1 MKQSIPQNPQVPK
14 LLLPYVPALLCSNF
28 IAHPCL
34 GKNKFSFCFIC
45 LFLQHLLMSFLPTF
59 LLNVSRIIWS
69 ISLQTSH
76 QPSVLLCTL
85 QKPFEEV
92 FIYKTF
98 STDETSIKIQEH
110 HHTAINSS
118 LFTCYFI
125 ISLLR
130 VTDLIL
136 CPLVPRLGKLVT
148 WRKANINL
156 CSSKRGSCLYR
167 I

>member
-1 MKQSIPQNPQVPK
+1 
-14 LLLPYVPALLCSNF
+14 
-28 IAHPCL
+28 
-34 GKNKFSFCFIC
+34 
-45 LFLQHLLMSFLPTF
+45 MSLPTTSV
-59 LLNVSRIIWS
+59 NVFSSNISPKRLENNM

-76 QPSVLLCTL
+76 QPPELLCTL

-92 FIYKTF
+92 FMYKTF

-136 CPLVPRLGKLVT
+136 CPLMPRFGKLVA